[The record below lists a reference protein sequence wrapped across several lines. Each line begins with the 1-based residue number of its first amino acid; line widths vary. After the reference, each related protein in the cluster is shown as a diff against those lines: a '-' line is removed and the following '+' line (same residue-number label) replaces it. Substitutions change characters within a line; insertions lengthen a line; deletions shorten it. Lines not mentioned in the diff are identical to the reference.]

1 MKPACYSLGLLA
13 LASLSTTLAICQVT
27 PASAQCVMNDT
38 NIQVSINGSRQAT
51 DRTNQVRQGST
62 GNCVGNSVST
72 TNVQSTAGGT
82 DRASQQRQSNQQIN
96 GGNSNPT
103 GTNIPAVKLHQNV
116 QIDVYN
122 PADRLRK

>member
-1 MKPACYSLGLLA
+1 MKSSFYSLGLLA
-13 LASLSTTLAICQVT
+13 LASLSTLAIDRVN

-38 NIQVSINGSRQAT
+38 NIQVAINGSKQPS

-62 GNCVGNSVST
+62 GSCVGNAVNT
-72 TNVQSTAGGT
+72 TNVQSSTGGT

-96 GGNSNPT
+96 GGTSNPT
-103 GTNIPAVKLHQNV
+103 GVNIPPVKLHQNV

-122 PADRLRK
+122 PADRLHR

>member
-1 MKPACYSLGLLA
+1 MKSSCYSPGLLA
-13 LASLSTTLAICQVT
+13 LASLSTTFAIYQVT

-38 NIQVSINGSRQAT
+38 NIQVSINGSRQTT

-72 TNVQSTAGGT
+72 TNVQSTTGST
-82 DRASQQRQSNQQIN
+82 DRANQQRQSNQQVS
-96 GGNSNPT
+96 GGTSSST
-103 GTNIPAVKLHQNV
+103 GMSVAPVKLHQNV

-122 PADRLRK
+122 PADRLRR